1 MAKKH
6 KVPGWHAM
14 RKEELVQALV
24 KASRSGQPTNGRSTS
39 MSGSS
44 AAQRK
49 SHKQSPSRHKSA
61 AKAAANGSH
70 KSRSESIR
78 SRISQFRSRLE
89 AAKNLGTP
97 VNGREIKD
105 RLVVM
110 VRDPYWL
117 HAFWELTPQSIH
129 RAQAALAQSWHT
141 CRPVLRV
148 FHVSD
153 DGTATPIRDIEIH
166 GGVNNWYVDVAEPPQ
181 KFRLAIGYQ
190 TAESS
195 FYCLSRSNMVTTPPA
210 GTSDAVSET
219 WADIAENADR
229 IFAMSGGY
237 THKGTSQELQELLE
251 ERLRR
256 PMGSPMATRFG
267 RGAGGAD
274 GDDFHF
280 AVDAEIIVYGVS
292 RRDAHVTLKGEPVQL
307 RPDGTFT
314 VRLNLPDR
322 RQVIPVVASTGDGG
336 EQRTIV
342 LAIER
347 NTKVME
353 PVIRDIGTV

>member
-1 MAKKH
+1 
-6 KVPGWHAM
+6 V
-14 RKEELVQALV
+14 R
-24 KASRSGQPTNGRSTS
+24 R
-39 MSGSS
+39 
-44 AAQRK
+44 
-49 SHKQSPSRHKSA
+49 
-61 AKAAANGSH
+61 
-70 KSRSESIR
+70 
-78 SRISQFRSRLE
+78 RISQLRSRLE
-89 AAKNLGTP
+89 AAKNLGSP
-97 VNGREIKD
+97 ANGREGKD
-105 RLVVM
+105 QLVVM

-117 HAFWELTPQSIH
+117 HAFWELTPQSIQ
-129 RAQAALAQSWHT
+129 RAQAALAQSWHN
-141 CRPVLRV
+141 CRPILRV

-153 DGTATPIRDIEIH
+153 DGTATPIRDITIH
-166 GGVNNWYVDVAEPPQ
+166 GGVNNWYVDVADPPQ

-190 TAESS
+190 TSGES
-195 FYCLSRSNMVTTPPA
+195 FYCLARSNFVTTPRA

-219 WADIAENADR
+219 WADIAANADR

-256 PMGSPMATRFG
+256 PMGSPMATRYG
-267 RGAGGAD
+267 CGAGGRD
-274 GDDFHF
+274 DDFHF

-314 VRLNLPDR
+314 VRMDLPDR

-342 LAIER
+342 LAVER

>member
-14 RKEELVQALV
+14 RKEELVQALM
-24 KASRSGQPTNGRSTS
+24 KASKSRQPLNGN
-39 MSGSS
+39 GNKHSS
-44 AAQRK
+44 AAAVAPK
-49 SHKQSPSRHKSA
+49 SEKGHASRLKSA
-61 AKAAANGSH
+61 AKASGNGSH
-70 KSRSESIR
+70 QSSSESIR
-78 SRISQFRSRLE
+78 RRISQLRSRLE
-89 AAKNLGTP
+89 AAKNLGSS
-97 VNGREIKD
+97 VNGRQITD

-117 HAFWELTPQSIH
+117 HAIWELTPHSIN

-141 CRPVLRV
+141 CRPILRV

-190 TAESS
+190 TSEES
-195 FYCLSRSNMVTTPPA
+195 FYCLARSNTVTTPPA

-256 PMGSPMATRFG
+256 PMGSPMATRYG
-267 RGAGGAD
+267 RGAGGRVD
-274 GDDFHF
+274 DDFHF

-322 RQVIPVVASTGDGG
+322 RQVIPVVASTGDGC